1 MVTHH
6 VTIRV
11 IVCITGLVQGVHYRA
26 TAKRNARRLGLSGW
40 VRNEPDGS
48 VMIDVEGD
56 PAAVDKFLEWCTM
69 GPPGA
74 HVLAVET
81 TVANPVGYED
91 FSIKRFEEP

>member
-6 VTIRV
+6 VTTRV
-11 IVCITGLVQGVHYRA
+11 IVCITGRVQGVHYRA

-40 VRNEPDGS
+40 ARNEPDGS
-48 VMIDVEGD
+48 VTIDVEGD
-56 PAAVDKFLEWCTM
+56 PAAVDMFLEWCAV

-81 TVANPVGYED
+81 TVANPAGYED
-91 FSIKRFEEP
+91 FSIERFEEP